1 MFTRIVILT
10 LGLVVP
16 ARAEIRLEGVISG
29 PKSTLF
35 ALSND
40 GGQVRWLRLGDTFG
54 QFSVASYNAREEA
67 LTLRNDANEVVL
79 RLPTAII
86 RSAGPGDIVGAAER
100 LRGLDLV
107 FALALAGDEEM
118 TEGVAILKKAM
129 DDSAALEK
137 QVEQAQAELAAS
149 KSDRDRAKVGSLVR
163 QLDTRVKL
171 DAILR
176 RRLIDAASAK
186 MPNKAPGLTVILH

>member
-1 MFTRIVILT
+1 VFGKIMFTRIALLT

-16 ARAEIRLEGVISG
+16 ATAEIRLEGVMSG

-40 GGQVRWLRLGDTFG
+40 GGQVRWLRIGDTFG

-86 RSAGPGDIVGAAER
+86 RSAGGDIVGAAER
-100 LRGLDLV
+100 LQGLDLV

-118 TEGVAILKKAM
+118 TEGVGILKKSM
-129 DDSAALEK
+129 DDTAALEK
-137 QVEQAQAELAAS
+137 LVEQAQAELAAS
-149 KSDRDRAKVGSLVR
+149 KSDHDRVKVGSLLR

-171 DAILR
+171 EAILR

-186 MPNKAPGLTVILH
+186 MPNR